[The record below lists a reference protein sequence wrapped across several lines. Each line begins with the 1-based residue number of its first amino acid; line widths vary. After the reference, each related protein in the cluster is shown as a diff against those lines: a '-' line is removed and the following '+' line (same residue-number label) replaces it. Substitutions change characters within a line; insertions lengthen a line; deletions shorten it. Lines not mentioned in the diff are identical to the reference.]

1 MRAFQKKFYKKTDE
15 DWYPSYEIEYQ
26 GTLRLVSVNYS
37 RSPKGVISISI
48 FGADDHGVCCSPKD
62 IKEADIIIGKIIA
75 KKAINHKWLEDL
87 GFESF

>member
-1 MRAFQKKFYKKTDE
+1 MRAFQKTFYKKTDE

-26 GTLRLVSVNYS
+26 GILKLVSVNYS
-37 RSPKGVISISI
+37 RSPKGVIFISI
-48 FGADDHGVCCSPKD
+48 FGADDHSLSYKPKD

-87 GFESF
+87 GFGDN